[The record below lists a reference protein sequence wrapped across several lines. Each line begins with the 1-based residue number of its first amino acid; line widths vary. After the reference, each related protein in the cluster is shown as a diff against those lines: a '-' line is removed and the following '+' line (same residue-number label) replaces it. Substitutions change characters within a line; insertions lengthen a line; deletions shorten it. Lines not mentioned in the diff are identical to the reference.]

1 MKRMVDLVLAVV
13 LTVVL
18 APLWLAVALA
28 VWLEDRGPLFY
39 RQERIGRYGR
49 AFRIWKFRTM
59 CANADR
65 IGPLITAAGDPR
77 ITAVGRRLRKWKL
90 DEVPQLLNV
99 LAGEMSFVGPRPEV
113 KRYVD
118 LYTPEQKRVLELRPG
133 ITDEASIA
141 FRDEEALLAA
151 APDRERFYREYCMP
165 RKIALNL
172 AYAEWAGVLADF
184 GVMFRTVFAVSRS
197 ADKRPL

>member
-1 MKRMVDLVLAVV
+1 MKRAVDLGLATA
-13 LTVVL
+13 LTVLL

-28 VWLEDRGPLFY
+28 VWLEDRGPVFY
-39 RQERIGRYGR
+39 RQERIGQYGR
-49 AFRIWKFRTM
+49 PFRIWKFRTM
-59 CANADR
+59 RVDADR

-77 ITAVGRRLRKWKL
+77 ITAVGRHLRKWKL

-99 LAGEMSFVGPRPEV
+99 LAGEMAFVGPRPEV

-118 LYTPEQKRVLELRPG
+118 LYTAEQRRVLELRPG

-151 APDRERFYREYCMP
+151 APDRERFYREHCIP
-165 RKIALNL
+165 CKIELNL
-172 AYAEWAGVLADF
+172 AYAARAGVIADF
-184 GVMFRTVFAVSRS
+184 GVMFRTVFAAVRNRS
-197 ADKRPL
+197 G

>member
-1 MKRMVDLVLAVV
+1 MKRAVDLGLAAV
-13 LTVVL
+13 LTLVL
-18 APLWLAVALA
+18 APLWIAVAFA
-28 VWLEDRGPLFY
+28 VWIEDRGPVFY

-49 AFRIWKFRTM
+49 PFRIWKFRTM
-59 CANADR
+59 RVNADR
-65 IGPLITAAGDPR
+65 MGPLITAAGDPR

-99 LAGEMSFVGPRPEV
+99 FAGEMAFVGPRPEV

-118 LYTPEQKRVLELRPG
+118 LYTAEQRRVLELRPG

-151 APDRERFYREYCMP
+151 APDREQFYREHCIP
-165 RKIALNL
+165 RKIAINL
-172 AYAEWAGVLADF
+172 DYAARASVLADF

-197 ADKRPL
+197 AEAPRR